1 MKENEGGGGC
11 EERRNGRK
19 VMKKQK
25 RINPYPVGKKKL
37 HRISSFK
44 FKKVYIK

>member
-1 MKENEGGGGC
+1 MKEGGGC